1 MGGITKTIKGKIVL
15 MTAIFLIATVI
26 VCEAINVNALN
37 KNMTLQ
43 AQEFVDTEAQN
54 NANIIN
60 EWLIGQGNIV
70 RTLGNSIEYMNFN
83 DKEEI
88 MNYLETHLA
97 DNDSA
102 IMYYFCLGYDGGV
115 YCADHSN
122 IDFNPTTRDWW
133 KQAISGNELVYTTPY
148 KDFTTGQM
156 IVSIAQPLY
165 VQGEQ
170 AVLLADITIDTLT
183 SLVKSVGINENV
195 DGFLLDADGYVIT
208 HENQAFLPTEDGKT
222 ELSSTLGVDLN
233 NVSEIEDYD
242 GEEKFISTSKV
253 GITGWT
259 VGVTENKSVV
269 VDAITK
275 TVLSVDVLAIAIIV
289 LVLIGLSYTIMRCF
303 RPINNLKV
311 FIKERVIGN
320 ENCKKQKNEVSE
332 ISYLIEELQDQFI
345 QVIKQTQAE
354 SDNIHDQMEDASTK
368 VASMSGNIMEISAT
382 MQQTGANVDTQ
393 TDSISSIAS
402 TCSEATNEVETLTS
416 KTSEMA
422 QKSGEVMKRVDELV
436 PALIAGKKSAIEVAN
451 ASRIRLQEAI
461 EATKVIKQITTVS
474 TSIQEIATQTNLLAL
489 NASIEAARA
498 GEAGKGFAVV
508 AEEIKKLSE
517 NTSEEI
523 SKINDLI
530 AEVVTSTQV
539 LSDESNNILV
549 FIDNT
554 VIEDYNKLENLANN
568 YKYDAEYY
576 SHVSESLGVSAGEVN
591 SSIQNIN
598 SNLETIDQ
606 AQNNLSEAVASIN
619 DNLQQMTFSSENI
632 SNETND
638 VLNGI
643 GELQVMMKKFNVQ

>member
-115 YCADHSN
+115 YSADHSN

-208 HENQAFLPTEDGKT
+208 HENQAFLPTEDGST
-222 ELSSTLGVDLN
+222 ELSSALGVDLN